1 MADEGCAMQPR
12 QLLPPEAFISL
23 EESAGEQG
31 LPHHQRLV
39 LLAGGVCHTTHRL
52 NTVALPKTS
61 QGSETLPTPRLCL
74 CPQPGHPDPKRFNL
88 NKIAFVLKK
97 YLAKGGRWAVSW
109 DCPSL
114 LQPSLGMQAVG
125 AYCIIRSRRPAP
137 SLMCGSTSLKHL
149 PHMWQHVH
157 VCVEGGW
164 CCCLLSQCFCES
176 RWAMLTKE
184 FDFALDLGKADGN
197 GEGPRCHRTGLHQGR
212 RTEAADDAERFRGQ
226 ELKAKSF
233 TNGKEDR
240 PMVGELYRGAFE
252 KEMGEVTTLHCAQLG
267 WGDEEMVLV
276 SKVIASGALPQL
288 KTLLLAENQIGNE
301 GMNSLCTALLPA
313 GRWRSSGSS
322 PW

>member
-1 MADEGCAMQPR
+1 MCRSRWQMRAVPCSRGSCCRRRLSSALR
-12 QLLPPEAFISL
+12 RVLVSKASRIISVSYSWL
-23 EESAGEQG
+23 E
-31 LPHHQRLV
+31 
-39 LLAGGVCHTTHRL
+39 
-52 NTVALPKTS
+52 
-61 QGSETLPTPRLCL
+61 
-74 CPQPGHPDPKRFNL
+74 PGHPDPKRFNL

-114 LQPSLGMQAVG
+114 L
-125 AYCIIRSRRPAP
+125 
-137 SLMCGSTSLKHL
+137 
-149 PHMWQHVH
+149 
-157 VCVEGGW
+157 
-164 CCCLLSQCFCES
+164 QCFCES

-322 PW
+322 PWVTTRLAMKAS

>member
-1 MADEGCAMQPR
+1 VG
-12 QLLPPEAFISL
+12 SVV
-23 EESAGEQG
+23 G
-31 LPHHQRLV
+31 LPFFA
-39 LLAGGVCHTTHRL
+39 AGVSPGFLSIHLTT
-52 NTVALPKTS
+52 
-61 QGSETLPTPRLCL
+61 TLCSPC
-74 CPQPGHPDPKRFNL
+74 
-88 NKIAFVLKK
+88 
-97 YLAKGGRWAVSW
+97 
-109 DCPSL
+109 
-114 LQPSLGMQAVG
+114 QPSLGMQAVG

-252 KEMGEVTTLHCAQLG
+252 KEMGEITDLNYNRLG

-276 SKVIASGALPQL
+276 SKVIASGAMAQL
-288 KTLLLAENQIGNE
+288 KALYLAENQIGDE
-301 GMNSLCTALLPA
+301 GMKSFSTALASGVMAQLEILVLGGNQIGDEGMKSFA
-313 GRWRSSGSS
+313 TTLATHKHSSGV
-322 PW
+322 